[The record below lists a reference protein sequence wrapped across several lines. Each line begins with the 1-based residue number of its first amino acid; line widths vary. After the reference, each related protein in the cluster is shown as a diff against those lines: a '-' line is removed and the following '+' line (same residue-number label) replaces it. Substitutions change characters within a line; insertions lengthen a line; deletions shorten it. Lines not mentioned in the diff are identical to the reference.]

1 MYHPEGFIDSNN
13 YIIKGNNYLITGN
26 KAFYYVEGDSYYAKF
41 MNSLSLEDKF
51 KNDDIHEERIRLSQ
65 YNYKKNTEK
74 DYSGKTIKKI
84 NYNDEY
90 KYDYKFENDRK
101 GKSACKI
108 RRNKRKFM
116 KKNKI
121 RQQGYSQ
128 KIFYQ
133 SEYTIKPDEL
143 ISNLDIEIETFEEE
157 YARIEKEYTRMEK
170 EALLLYNNRNNFHD
184 DSYDSDSDDSHDAK
198 IERMLSKIKRIE
210 REDSIDSYVE
220 FAIKR
225 RLMEDNDKYFHPYY
239 Y

>member
-65 YNYKKNTEK
+65 YNYKKNTQE
-74 DYSGKTIKKI
+74 DSSGKTIKKF
-84 NYNDEY
+84 NYDDEY
-90 KYDYKFENDRK
+90 NYDYKFENNKK

-143 ISNLDIEIETFEEE
+143 ISNLDIEIEVFEEE
-157 YARIEKEYTRMEK
+157 YARIEKEEN
-170 EALLLYNNRNNFHD
+170 EAWLFYNSRFD
-184 DSYDSDSDDSHDAK
+184 DSDDSDDSDNSDGK

-225 RLMEDNDKYFHPYY
+225 RLMEDNDNYFHPYY